1 MSLAEAVVA
10 NAFELTTDPVALARA
25 HQKFSVITGQAVE
38 QELFR
43 ALQRDDVAC
52 AAEVVGPSGS
62 GKSSCIMRVCSDI
75 AGMDATGHEMLILS
89 AGDAASSLTDPAA
102 FAHHLVDVIRSQG
115 FRFST
120 DVQDRLEL
128 VGARETEVTEPVR
141 THTGRAEGGVPGVR
155 ASYQHALQEA
165 HHKRVF
171 GQSAAQARGDLSD
184 ILKVMRAEGARPVV
198 VIDDTDRFV
207 DPPGEDGLSPTV
219 DFLFVNAVRLLSELA
234 VDFVVAVHPRFA
246 GTDGYEQ
253 ARTRLL
259 RTRVEI
265 PPLLYGGRNP
275 LNAIL
280 AGHLRSH
287 GIPEPVSGLVGD
299 GALDVLYGVYF
310 AEGRDLREVLRVT
323 ERAAAH
329 AVGQRRPL
337 VEAADVAWVL
347 AELTD

>member
-1 MSLAEAVVA
+1 MSLAEAVA
-10 NAFELTTDPVALARA
+10 ASAFELTTDPVALARA
-25 HQKFSVITGQAVE
+25 HHKFSALTGRAVE

-43 ALQRDDVAC
+43 ALQRDDVPC

-62 GKSSCIMRVCSDI
+62 GKSSCIMRVVSDV
-75 AGMDATGHEMLILS
+75 AGMEATGHEVLILS
-89 AGDAASSLTDPAA
+89 AGDASSSLADPGA

-128 VGARETEVTEPVR
+128 IGARETHVTDPVSTR
-141 THTGRAEGGVPGVR
+141 RVGGGVPVIR

-165 HHKRVF
+165 HELRLF
-171 GQSAAQARGDLSD
+171 GQSAAQARGDLAD
-184 ILKVMRAEGARPVV
+184 ILKVMRDEGARPVV

-219 DFLFVNAVRLLSELA
+219 EFLFANAVRLLSELG

-253 ARTRLL
+253 ARARLL

-265 PPLLYGGRNP
+265 PPLPYDGRNP
-275 LNAIL
+275 LDAIL
-280 AGHLRSH
+280 TGHLRAH
-287 GIPEPVSGLVGD
+287 GIAEPVSELVTD

-310 AEGRDLREVLRVT
+310 ADGRDLREMLRVA
-323 ERAAAH
+323 EGAAAR
-329 AVGQRRPL
+329 AVGERHPR
-337 VEAADVAWVL
+337 VDAADVGWVL
-347 AELTD
+347 AQLTE